1 MAELNENVNE
11 SVFNE
16 SVDANVDANIANEI
30 SNAPVIES
38 SANTSLDT
46 PSFQQEIKG
55 PFTGVTE
62 YSLRFDNNFVNEDS
76 FDGAV
81 QLAIDQQPKFD
92 DQPFL
97 DNLEAHAIDMSKYPM
112 QLTNAN
118 LNAPIPSM
126 QGSTFNPYETST
138 GSFDLSTAEGRKS
151 YLAAGQNITAAFAEP
166 NPTPEYTHP
175 LSYNARKYELDRY
188 YNHPRFKDLGFHP
201 FANNDSYYN
210 LHSSK
215 WDNFT
220 RSRAAFSTLFGDA
233 FTSNYRAISDFFT
246 GDNALSD
253 MQGAQAMEDAM
264 RIGRSSSGGTRAFF
278 NDLFVNS
285 AYTMGIVSNIL
296 VEEAALFGATALS
309 GGGAGGGAATR
320 TAFNFKRGVDAIKRM
335 FTAKTYTTAATNLMT
350 KLKSLDNATAWYNAA
365 KAGTLATGNLMG
377 RMLTPQTLQG
387 LRRISQSAKAGENL
401 TQLAKASILLGDF
414 YRDVRN
420 VNLAW
425 AESKM
430 EGGLV
435 EMEMRDKLY
444 ADIFKYNNN
453 NAPSM
458 EQLNMISADAR
469 QAAFT
474 TQMINFPIIFFSNKL
489 VLGTAMR
496 GFQPLAKQI
505 QNSLSGPFGRIFFQ
519 GGKTGFKDL
528 GEDWLIG
535 NVFRRMYQAG
545 VGGTLKHAAAA
556 GLTYS
561 TANFAEGVQ
570 ELAQEATAKG
580 VTAYYDGLYSL
591 DMSADLDMQL
601 ADMTENYHNA
611 RRTFLGTDILHRNP
625 AVDINEAIKRG
636 VGSQMSGEGFK
647 VFMSGFLMGGMV
659 QGPQRFLFNTVP
671 NVFRKGYSKYMK
683 DGKWDEFVAEKNA
696 AVEKAV
702 RVLNDIYADPAKFF
716 DKTKL
721 NALQQ
726 KAFNQ
731 AMFDSADVT
740 DIMSFFDSQDNAIFG
755 ALETAASLGKMG
767 HFRDMLADM
776 KKMDDKTLKEAFKDS
791 APNSKAETLRKRL
804 NKFEDRA
811 KEVQENYDQFNSEF
825 VNPFNPSRFD
835 KGSREYQEEVIK
847 AAAFNHAR
855 MMALYTKNTFET
867 SLIRSK
873 DIYEKLSNIDAL
885 KSLNALDIDILT
897 DPTKLVKELALLEE
911 ESKREGTTKKE
922 RELIAD
928 KKKRFEL
935 LSIIQEI
942 LDNPENAIVSEGLA
956 FQDIVGIDEEGRP
969 VFGAKGKPGATRT
982 VGRFDRRKIKSSGLE
997 KAMIDYIA
1005 YVADTKGE
1013 LLEGKDLRKT
1023 IIDIIDHSYLKG
1035 RAGDYYRAHMTIM
1048 NPEYMNEYID
1058 RIASIMGDVYK
1069 KYTDKNNQTLRLK
1082 RYTDKRIRIQWLQT
1096 LAEEDGVQP
1105 DPDET
1110 ILFLERGIIPTQYYT
1125 EEGQVT
1131 QLSDP
1136 ALFKRIMSRIED
1148 LKKSQ
1153 SVETAESKDAKRE
1166 TTQAEATQEE
1176 DTSAEPDFESVVG
1189 RSKYQQFYK
1198 KDKNTQE
1205 IIDKLYAQY
1214 KASYTVND
1222 GPFMS
1227 LNQWAASA
1235 QGGKNIIK
1243 SRYELDQY
1251 YQNDENIDKTK
1262 FPTMDDWLKANQR
1275 NPLIV
1280 GTNGILTKNDVDYS
1294 DVSPEF
1300 AGKGTIAKDKLDATE
1315 EVVVSD
1321 DTLGIN
1327 LIKTTTVNEE
1337 GKPEVV
1343 YTIVDGKGNN
1353 LYNKFKSLD
1362 QDGKYISEGYALLP
1376 KETTKNLEKR
1386 ARKAFSWYKNN
1397 ISKSGSFT
1405 FNGIEFNSN
1414 DIIEDTSGN
1423 KYLIRSTPKMVS
1435 KFKNLFLVPV
1445 NNANKKKGEDGRRY
1459 ITEADYTKE
1468 GFKKVKEEDV
1478 DLVGSLTTKVS
1489 QFQPITIIPF
1499 NGIKVRPGFFLH
1511 GKFDDINYE
1520 QDDLFAQLLRTIP
1533 VDSTENLELLI
1544 ERNPDYQEDQSN
1556 SKKFSTTAGYTEN
1569 NQLKYGQNK
1578 YQITIIYQGKPVGIM
1593 AGLTNTLLFDTDGT
1607 RIDGTKITAEQA
1619 EKLFIK
1625 NRGQSA
1631 EELAASVRRNYT
1643 KALLI
1648 TQELEKVLGNKEN
1661 AQVDIKDL
1669 NNVELNITPGYHGW
1683 RVNANGN
1690 PVLKGGKT
1698 ASTPYEDLESNT
1710 FSTENG
1716 SYTIIYDTRK
1726 DEKGVRRATLVPSK
1740 NLEPGSREE
1749 QDIQLKIF
1757 NQLQKDGFNNIG
1769 ELGMGRYVQFVTMPN
1784 GTIAYFEI
1792 KLDAIST
1799 EDGKQIVTDIKG
1811 IQEELLSEVKDDNG
1825 KFKTKTDKFNPEEV
1839 GDQASAKLKELNFY
1853 IQTGAPGTN
1862 VFMRFNKRGGLEI
1875 TVKNNDI
1882 TITEYLNIEDLNEI
1896 SDLNGLA
1903 TIINNRINKSKDA
1916 KGAKFKIKLNDQSF
1930 VPNLPRNLS
1939 DVSDLEG
1946 IGLSAN
1952 IIPSLRWGQ
1961 MVDLNYTNEDRI
1973 KQSMNNINAVNDV
1986 DTTSETV
1993 DADDNAPQPT
2003 TQEIYNDLLENDF
2016 ENIPEEII
2024 EGIRQKINDVGFD
2037 ELTQIE
2043 KDIAEAYK
2051 EKSGIDLALATETST
2066 IEGALEKDEDGVQAE
2081 YGNEDL
2087 ARKIINKEK
2096 ELKLLKQRLI
2106 NKFTEKFKKENPG
2119 QTKGQYRLQARNA
2132 AKNSIGVE
2140 KLENEI
2146 KKLKEGLIGK
2156 ITLDNFDGRNVEEIN
2171 EFIKW
2176 ANDNLPDYVR
2186 IKSIEDLGR
2195 RLISKGITLGAF
2207 AIEVGKISKGIK
2219 GLTGSVYVG
2228 KQTGFRYHEAFH
2240 AVFRM
2245 MLTEAEIKRYLRSA
2259 SDQVRRLM
2267 NAGGYEIDNNT
2278 FVTSMAEA
2286 REYMRTLS
2294 QTYSDMTNEELN
2306 DVIHEEYLAD
2316 QFEAFKADP
2325 QGAIVDPEVKSFF
2338 QRVIDFIKDLFLSYS
2353 KGDLQGLFNDIDS
2366 GKYRSAPIQNN
2377 RFTVSALDSAVLEQT
2392 GASTSMAFAIRKG
2405 DPIPKTRLLPRSED
2419 SKIYH
2424 INNYFTQQETEL
2436 VVGTITARF
2445 FEAQEE
2451 LTKAKDFD
2459 GKYNPNE
2466 LLLRIIDE
2474 YIEEQNPAREENGE
2488 LIYAETLSDPQLDL
2502 LEERYEGLKTYK
2514 QDVKKSVS
2522 DFLNLFD
2529 TQIEDAEIIL
2539 DRNTAALDTSLKND
2553 EDFEASA
2560 NEIGGS
2566 KSLSKGIRIFFATRF
2581 KSIKDPVT
2589 EKQVL
2594 APVNYVNIYNTFM
2607 KALAG
2612 ITDPNQMLA
2621 RLKYFE
2627 NENDD
2632 TRAAI
2637 GDLFAKFNLSDKSVE
2652 DFVAGNYNAEQ
2663 IRSQGFFQS
2672 ILKGFTQLRSDY
2684 YQLEVDQDAGVV
2696 NIFKST
2702 SRDDA
2707 STQIDNWQDHYSVLV
2722 NKLNDD
2728 QSTRNAASAVL
2739 GRIEFYSNK
2748 DSVTNAELEKVSR
2761 EISDA
2766 LFNKLGMKLAPAT
2779 VKFIILNEGVPNKT
2793 AEQRK
2798 FVKLFAPNT
2807 STLFG
2812 IEDVQE
2818 IKSAVDAHGR
2828 TKDNRAKA
2836 NLYYDMTEEDI
2847 DDNDNESSTGTD
2859 VKFRIKKLAQ
2869 LNAIFDSTVGSTV
2882 FRNAEGKLIYA
2893 HQMPT
2898 YNLEKVAEL
2907 NTEDALDEMLTNPFM
2922 TTNAMLT
2929 DPRFR
2934 DLVVSGK
2941 LRVARMG
2948 GVKYTSLEAD
2958 DNGNYKANNKLG
2970 ASDNNKSFGSVS
2982 GREFQALAINL
2993 YLSAFNNATGE
3004 VTESEYI
3011 DEDGKTK
3018 KYVTSLNNLTVIS
3031 ESNTADFVPLPV
3043 LMTVEYKAGKST
3055 VTQETIDKFEDA
3067 VIKAE
3072 LERINRE
3079 RFQKQGYTEDEIL
3092 GYNDSD
3098 SGRAYR
3104 LYNGKNLLS
3113 KSKTVVKKLNA
3124 LGVNQSVGV
3133 PASVR
3138 SNIENLEEGSQQ
3150 LIIMKPATVAKLNLR
3165 TGTDVY
3171 GSINTVGDKTLSDE
3185 KYIFTNIGVIDS
3197 SDYTITQ
3204 LQKLLGNDM
3213 TNVKTNNNKYKVTLG
3228 DVDYFTRTKALQNW
3242 LKGSTTENIV
3252 LVEKPTAATEAMFE
3266 ITGAVEVTDQTPTE
3280 QKDVNDQVIEL
3291 LEKAANES
3299 EDFTYEEAKAQIE
3312 ADLGVNVR
3320 DLILE
3325 RLNQEFE
3332 EHLTILQNNKTLE
3345 FVDQRLISVLKTSK
3359 GQTKGNAAK
3368 SASKLNLIANNPD
3381 NHNLK
3386 QIFYNDWLNR
3396 TLFKQ
3401 VLLQDPSRLFK
3412 DSVDEIKRAKALNAA
3427 GPSAQSFISAPYVF
3441 REDGSIKSGLG
3452 INHAV
3457 NHISLITFED
3467 IDVPARFGRTA
3478 TDDKPVTSTDAQMY
3492 YTSKAFRYLM
3502 FGIGSLTSAQARIMD
3517 KVDAGENI
3525 SLSEFYGAGVNEAGY
3540 KALGGIMNSKKF
3552 VYFDGEVF
3560 LKMSAFVLS
3569 KRLTSDPETNF
3580 ETALPDAVE
3589 LHNLRVAMESVEEK
3603 GIDTISVA
3611 LPASASKAAKKNVV
3625 PKEVILNPGF
3635 NLNDDAQYDDFLNS
3649 GYVTDLSAKYMRLQQ
3664 ITPSNKGTISDP
3676 TQIKQLITS
3685 EQDNSLRVRVGNQEM
3700 SLGDVRALY
3709 NKTIGDRVEIKYLQ
3723 RRNLIFDYQKAQDEL
3738 QDSIELGEVTVDL
3751 SAFLKYAQS
3760 ALAAS
3765 AASPQFM
3772 ELFELDETGAQK
3784 YDLNNPIT
3792 QNKFQQLFLAFFSKG
3807 ELSERVNG
3815 ESFALVSNFGKKFYK
3830 KVLAIDPETGQPTR
3844 WEVIRR
3850 EDYLKNREELA
3861 KTDYDNKDERT
3872 FSGLKVGDIYLDEL
3886 RMNVKEYDKDGNE
3899 TGIVY
3904 SETAMPAWDPRLSK
3918 IKSGEALPDVIS
3930 KMFGVRIPSQDKH
3943 SAINLKVVDFLPVE
3957 YGSSAMFPTELVEI
3971 SGADFDIDKLYTH
3984 MKEFYMKDGE
3994 FIEYGATENVN
4005 QQYQEY
4011 LDYMIADAKKKGTS
4025 MNYAL
4030 DLWKSRGR
4038 ITDPAT
4044 VDDLSLPSEGI
4055 VGALKILGLPV
4066 TKQEFEQYKEKY
4078 KQKIGDKVFYRLPY
4092 TAAQSNQALDLKYI
4106 LLGNNSMTEGRFD
4119 RPVGVAYEPA
4129 VLDPIIEVANE
4140 LLGTKETEALL
4151 PELAELTREDGVIIE
4166 SPVGMYRSWVNNK
4179 AGAGAIG
4186 AAVLPNII
4194 VNILKEYN
4202 VSLRSQNVREELIRG
4217 GNIEINGYKYRSF
4230 KGDYIMDP
4238 TTGRPIISGDRKQ
4251 FIISALVTAATDNAK
4266 ERLLGKLGLN
4276 RNALGI
4282 TVGLV
4287 SLGVDLKTAIL
4298 LVNQPTVRDI
4308 YARAEAGE
4316 GTVGRLLANEIND
4329 LESLNDDAKKLA
4341 FETQV
4346 TTDLLVDEIQSPEAV
4361 DNIEKLSILY
4371 LFRNAY
4377 SLSNKLQTLQVL
4389 STNTSFDF
4397 SSIDD
4402 ISKAFNDMT
4411 DVGVFMNDKT
4421 FEKDTT
4427 IPFDVRFLFKKDK
4440 TFQGRYAAI
4449 LENLKQSMPA
4459 IFVTM
4464 SPTFEKFRNVTKEN
4478 IPYIETSKADKN
4490 LLSFFIIK
4498 AYMKALNDK
4507 GLAELA
4513 VSLNNGFI
4521 YDEFAGKITINS
4533 VIDNIRNVLKQEQ
4546 KSNAFM
4552 EFVAK
4557 VDTKNPVNKAMINMV
4572 KGKTW
4577 TSLNSAQITN
4587 LQNGLRDLYAMP
4599 QLRKDVRHLI
4609 HYLILKDGLTYARDT
4624 FIDIIPVPLLDDIL
4638 NVSGNVTDLFNNENI
4653 SDGQFVSLFGETRDG
4668 LLREWIEGYS
4678 NSRGNIYFL
4687 QNVRRKI
4694 GRQIT
4699 SQVIPFKKGKAV
4711 KRNAKSILLQQ
4722 QEDLTWTIEM
4732 NANHKESF
4740 SKKEK
4745 RKKGKYQN
4753 IEYVV
4758 DKRRDRNTK
4767 NITRAINAQTK
4778 TIQVRDKNIEV
4789 IGFPQ
4794 EIKMDVS
4801 TAKQTPGSR
4810 TKKDVRTFVLKYL
4823 YTPKEFGNYSDTI
4836 NFAEENIA
4844 YGLKAVYEE
4853 IKTEGSMQQYDAGF
4867 IHGDRSTYEYLQE
4880 KKENRDSAVNTN
4892 ESAMNKTAAAASKD
4906 PLGMGMKGV
4915 VTAATND
4922 SVTFTVSKD
4931 DLKKIMVETKQDK
4944 EKSKLEKIQEMSENN
4959 TEQLNENINTDTAGN
4974 SIKLQVKEDPNADY
4988 STIENAWNDLTSEEK
5003 KAIGDNQNV
5012 TSAESAIA
5020 RYKITNS
5027 VVPVTQEEFME
5038 RLKKCK

>member
-296 VEEAALFGATALS
+296 VEEAVLLGATALS
-309 GGGAGGGAATR
+309 GGGLGGGATAR
-320 TAFNFKRGVDAIKRM
+320 TAFNFKRGVDAVKRM

-671 NVFRKGYSKYMK
+671 NVFKKGYSKYMK

-1544 ERNPDYQEDQSN
+1544 ERNPDYLEDQSN
-1556 SKKFSTTAGYTEN
+1556 SKKFSKTAGYTEN

-3280 QKDVNDQVIEL
+3280 QKDINDQVIDL

-4066 TKQEFEQYKEKY
+4066 TKQEFEQYKNK
-4078 KQKIGDKVFYRLPY
+4078 FNRLPY
-4092 TAAQSNQALDLKYI
+4092 TAAQSNQALDLKYV

-4329 LESLNDDAKKLA
+4329 LEALNDDAKKLA

-4974 SIKLQVKEDPNADY
+4974 SIKVQVKEDPNADY

>member
-591 DMSADLDMQL
+591 DMAADLDMQL

-671 NVFRKGYSKYMK
+671 NVFKKGYSKYMK

-1262 FPTMDDWLKANQR
+1262 FPTMDDWVKANQR

-1499 NGIKVRPGFFLH
+1499 NGIKVKPGFFLH

-1520 QDDLFAQLLRTIP
+1520 QDDLFEELLRTIP

-1544 ERNPDYQEDQSN
+1544 ERNPDYLEDQSN

-1973 KQSMNNINAVNDV
+1973 KQSMNNINAVDDV
-1986 DTTSETV
+1986 DTTSETL
-1993 DADDNAPQPT
+1993 DADNNAPQPT

-4005 QQYQEY
+4005 QRYQEY

-4066 TKQEFEQYKEKY
+4066 TKQEFEQYKNK
-4078 KQKIGDKVFYRLPY
+4078 FNRLPY
-4092 TAAQSNQALDLKYI
+4092 TAAQSNQALDLKYV

-4329 LESLNDDAKKLA
+4329 LEALNDDAKKLA

-4959 TEQLNENINTDTAGN
+4959 TEQLDENINTDTAGN